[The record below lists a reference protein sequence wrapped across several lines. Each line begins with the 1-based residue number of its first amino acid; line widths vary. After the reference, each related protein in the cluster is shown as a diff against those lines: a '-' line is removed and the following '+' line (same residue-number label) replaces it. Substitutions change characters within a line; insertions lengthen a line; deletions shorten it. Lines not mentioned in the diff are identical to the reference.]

1 MRSVLHKQQIV
12 DDDNCPFGCQT
23 SETVEHFAL
32 ECGCTKQIL
41 TALGIHFNE
50 VSKLEDIYGV
60 ARKQCT
66 REKEQAW
73 DMVITAIHWNI

>member
-12 DDDNCPFGCQT
+12 DDANCPFGCQT

-32 ECGCTKQIL
+32 ECGRTRQIL
-41 TALGIHFNE
+41 SDVGIHFNE

-60 ARKQCT
+60 ARISVPM
-66 REKEQAW
+66 EKSMLGTW
-73 DMVITAIHWNI
+73 